1 MNNLDYLSPQER
13 FAYEQAITTVEM
25 MEELMSLRADNARLH
40 KKLDE
45 QDVYIDGLYKNSIG
59 QMGSLLSGLIAK
71 TER

>member
-45 QDVYIDGLYKNSIG
+45 RDVYIDGLYKNSIG